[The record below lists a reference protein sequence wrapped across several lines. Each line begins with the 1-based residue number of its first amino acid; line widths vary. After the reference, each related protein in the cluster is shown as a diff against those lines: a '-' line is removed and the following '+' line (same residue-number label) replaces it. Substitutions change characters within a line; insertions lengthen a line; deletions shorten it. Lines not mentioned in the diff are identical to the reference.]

1 MTMTEGSHIN
11 SSGGI
16 RIWACMRPSDPSS
29 AYPRPPWAS
38 SRPIVA
44 LFCLSSPSSC
54 TTADSSSLAVAIGL
68 TSFPRFPF
76 PISIPD
82 EDDRPMTRI
91 LQICHQAMHDRW
103 TSRQGREAGRGARPQ
118 GDPEGNN
125 ATRFSRVSQELVVGP
140 CDGAIRAASLPDLLG
155 RAAMLVRHGDG
166 TLRRRIR
173 PCPGSAWIV
182 GRPVQGWVGLRPL
195 FTLVRGIG
203 ILGSSLAG
211 FCIAPVLYSRSS
223 YVQNRKKHYP
233 YLRYGTLALS
243 PRGVM
248 MPGAIA
254 V

>member
-103 TSRQGREAGRGARPQ
+103 TSRQGLEAARRP
-118 GDPEGNN
+118 GENN
-125 ATRFSRVSQELVVGP
+125 AARFSGVSQDLVLGP
-140 CDGAIRAASLPDLLG
+140 CDDTIQAASLPDLLG

-203 ILGSSLAG
+203 ILGSSYPRS
-211 FCIAPVLYSRSS
+211 CIS
-223 YVQNRKKHYP
+223 
-233 YLRYGTLALS
+233 S
-243 PRGVM
+243 PRY
-248 MPGAIA
+248 P
-254 V
+254 